1 MKGGTI
7 YFGMVTVFVLLVVG
21 IAMYIFGGFQMLQ
34 GNFGSMEHGGQ
45 TSAAEGSDG

>member
-1 MKGGTI
+1 MKDSTI
-7 YFGMVTVFVLLVVG
+7 YFGMVTVFVPFVVG
-21 IAMYIFGGFQMLQ
+21 IAMYVSGGFQMPQ